1 MLDIAHDQGGLV
13 DNAGGSD
20 KAIVQFQ
27 MKLEK
32 KQRTVTNA
40 DPVPEDP
47 REEPPREGG

>member
-1 MLDIAHDQGGLV
+1 MLDIARDLGGLV
-13 DNAGGSD
+13 DNAGGDD

-40 DPVPEDP
+40 DPVPEGP
-47 REEPPREGG
+47 RDDPPREGG